1 METSIQELERF
12 NEAFQRVEVKQF
24 ELPPEFFDMDDN
36 VQDFVEK
43 YQTEL
48 DRIREEIQ
56 NLQKLSTI
64 MVPKVKE
71 ALNSSEEFPALQ
83 STASTSSI
91 DSNASNTD
99 EEGVKTKKKKKRKK
113 KKGANTPK
121 ALLAKRWKRAV
132 EEESFIPKVHSYRH
146 RDFKKPNIHEKMKQL
161 GFDFGDNK
169 RSDDPEEREL
179 KKLGFLSHVR
189 GENVQFESL
198 HMNEVFERIH
208 NLQQEMDE
216 MEHSA
221 SNTDTSTNTP

>member
-1 METSIQELERF
+1 
-12 NEAFQRVEVKQF
+12 
-24 ELPPEFFDMDDN
+24 MDDN
-36 VQDFVEK
+36 VQDVVEK

-99 EEGVKTKKKKKRKK
+99 EEGVKTKKKKKKK
-113 KKGANTPK
+113 KKGANKPK
-121 ALLAKRWKRAV
+121 SLLEKRWKMAV
-132 EEESFIPKVHSYRH
+132 EEESFIPKVHSYRY
-146 RDFKKPNIHEKMKQL
+146 RDFKKPNINEKMKQL
-161 GFDFGDNK
+161 GFDFGK
-169 RSDDPEEREL
+169 SDDPEEREL

-216 MEHSA
+216 IEHSA